1 MAGAVGML
9 RAVPQVVVI
18 KRENRALRLLGICLL
33 GMCLLGLCLHG
44 VLLIE
49 RLGYWECYNGV
60 AGSTS
65 PESYGQ
71 SRQHLAPVACLRF
84 VAKC

>member
-1 MAGAVGML
+1 VAGAVGML

-18 KRENRALRLLGICLL
+18 KRENRALSLLGIR
-33 GMCLLGLCLHG
+33 LLGLCLHG

-49 RLGYWECYNGV
+49 RLGYWECYKGV

-65 PESYGQ
+65 PVSYGQ
-71 SRQHLAPVACLRF
+71 SRQHLASVACLRF
-84 VAKC
+84 VAKR